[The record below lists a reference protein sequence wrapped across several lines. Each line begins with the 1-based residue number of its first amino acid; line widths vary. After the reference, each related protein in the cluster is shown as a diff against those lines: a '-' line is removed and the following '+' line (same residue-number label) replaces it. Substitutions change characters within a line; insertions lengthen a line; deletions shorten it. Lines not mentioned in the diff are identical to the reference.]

1 MLFLPKLSIMSRNIK
16 FLVNR
21 SEITAGTRGASL
33 GPEAVM
39 TAARKEGSLLFG
51 QYDKVFLKDR
61 NDLLDQPIKFP
72 YAKRIEGLVE
82 VFEEVSSI
90 VCDVIKEGGF
100 PLVMAGDHGSAG
112 GTIAGVK
119 KAYPNKRLGVVWID
133 AHGDLHTPFT
143 TPSGNMHGMPLAT
156 ALGEDN
162 TPCKKNEISEHEQAL
177 WEQLKNTGVDGPK
190 VDPVDLVFVAVRDT
204 EEQEDALMERLNIK
218 NHSVHDVRSEG
229 VEHILSEIKDQLSEC
244 DVIYVSFDVDS
255 MDPEYT
261 SHGTGTPVEDGLTPA
276 EASLL
281 LRGLAKMD
289 KTACIEFVEVNP
301 CLDEKTNRMAE
312 ATYEILEDVLN
323 ELK

>member
-16 FLVNR
+16 FLVNK

-33 GPEAVM
+33 GPEAVI
-39 TAARKEGSLLFG
+39 TAARKEGSLIFG
-51 QYDKVFLKDR
+51 QHDKVFLKDR

-82 VFEEVSSI
+82 VFEEVSSK
-90 VCDVIKEGGF
+90 VCDVINDGGF
-100 PLVMAGDHGSAG
+100 PLVLAGDHGSAG

-133 AHGDLHTPFT
+133 AHGDLHTPYT

-162 TPCKKNEISEHEQAL
+162 TPCKKNEISEHEQSL
-177 WEQLKNTGVDGPK
+177 WEELKNTGVDGPK
-190 VDPVDLVFVAVRDT
+190 VSPDDLVFVAVRDT

-218 NHSVHDVRSEG
+218 IHSVHDVRSEG